1 MDLDANPVLTETVEK
16 ITPIKEWLV
25 EYVGEQHNPEDR
37 EVTVAMVVN
46 TVADEF
52 PEFLMVV
59 AEENW
64 IRGYHQALTD
74 VEEMQTTQTTLKDPV
89 ENTQQED
96 GSDS

>member
-25 EYVGEQHNPEDR
+25 EYVGERHNPEDR
-37 EVTVAMVVN
+37 EVTVEMVVN

-64 IRGYHQALTD
+64 IRNIIFYC
-74 VEEMQTTQTTLKDPV
+74 
-89 ENTQQED
+89 D
-96 GSDS
+96 GTIYYTIRRNIIERIFCDWLC

>member
-1 MDLDANPVLTETVEK
+1 MNTIETENSTLTETVEK
-16 ITPIKEWLV
+16 VTPIKEWLV
-25 EYVGEQHNPEDR
+25 EYVGEKHSPEAG
-37 EVTVAMVVN
+37 EVTVEMVVN

-74 VEEMQTTQTTLKDPV
+74 VEDAQVAYDKAAQGAP
-89 ENTQQED
+89 QED
-96 GSDS
+96 GSDN

>member
-1 MDLDANPVLTETVEK
+1 MNTIETENSTLTEAVEK
-16 ITPIKEWLV
+16 ATPIKEWLV
-25 EYVGEQHNPEDR
+25 EYVGEQQNPEDG
-37 EVTVAMVVN
+37 EVTVEMVVN

-74 VEEMQTTQTTLKDPV
+74 VEEMQTAFKEAEQD
-89 ENTQQED
+89 TQQED
-96 GSDS
+96 GSDI